1 MWDYDTY
8 APLASWFESTWVGEN
23 MRNIFWL
30 FPMMETMHFIG
41 LTILFGS
48 LLVIDVRVLG
58 YGRFINMKAAMKFI
72 PVAIG
77 AFLINLLSG
86 LAFLCADPFR
96 YFPNVAFQWK
106 MGLIV
111 IAGINALWFW
121 FGEHKELSELADG
134 EDAEFRAKV
143 IAGLSLALW
152 VAIIVLGRFMPY
164 VEY

>member
-1 MWDYDTY
+1 MDYDTY
-8 APLASWFESTWVGEN
+8 APLASWLEATWLGEQ

-30 FPMMETMHFIG
+30 FPAMETIHFIG
-41 LTILFGS
+41 ITFLFGS

-58 YGRFINMKAAMKFI
+58 FGRFINMNAALKFI

-77 AFLINLLSG
+77 AFCVNLLTG
-86 LAFLCADPFR
+86 IAFLCANPFR
-96 YFPNVAFQWK
+96 YFPNIAFQWK

-111 IAGINALWFW
+111 IAGLNALWFW
-121 FGEHKELSELADG
+121 FGEHKELSALADG

-143 IAGLSLALW
+143 IAALSLGIWLA
-152 VAIIVLGRFMPY
+152 VIVFGRMIPY